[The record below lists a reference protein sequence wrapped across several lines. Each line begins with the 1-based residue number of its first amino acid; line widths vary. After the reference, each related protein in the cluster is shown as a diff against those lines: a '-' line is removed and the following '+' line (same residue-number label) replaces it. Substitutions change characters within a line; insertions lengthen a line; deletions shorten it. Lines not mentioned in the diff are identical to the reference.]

1 MIQAFVSLA
10 TVSLHGTQVT
20 QHTPKYPYPNSHY
33 KPHTTKAFMQCS
45 DFATAVALEF
55 VCGKQVR
62 DPNVYAGTMGRCTS
76 GPQGIVG
83 TSYYSTVTLI
93 LTQFCDSDLSRR
105 KTRINYNDALLV
117 SGFCS

>member
-1 MIQAFVSLA
+1 
-10 TVSLHGTQVT
+10 
-20 QHTPKYPYPNSHY
+20 
-33 KPHTTKAFMQCS
+33 MQCS
-45 DFATAVALEF
+45 GFATAVALEF

-62 DPNVYAGTMGRCTS
+62 DPNMNAETMGLCTS
-76 GPQGIVG
+76 GPQGILG
-83 TSYYSTVTLI
+83 TNYFSTVTLI